1 MFSVKFSL
9 FVAPATNLRL
19 NRTDRQS
26 EQTMD
31 PQPSASAQHKT
42 AVQNEELFRLLVE
55 GVKAYAISVK
65 PGGRIPVDGIVLGG
79 RSIYRKNKNLFRK
92 ESLNERMRVIPAF
105 RVTCSCLSGTATFVP
120 IDFARVDGK
129 FSVTGWHP

>member
-1 MFSVKFSL
+1 MRVESQQWTFVSPSFESL
-9 FVAPATNLRL
+9 RKLFASPAAFTVILLTLLRMPRHL
-19 NRTDRQS
+19 AH
-26 EQTMD
+26 
-31 PQPSASAQHKT
+31 P
-42 AVQNEELFRLLVE
+42 
-55 GVKAYAISVK
+55 
-65 PGGRIPVDGIVLGG
+65 